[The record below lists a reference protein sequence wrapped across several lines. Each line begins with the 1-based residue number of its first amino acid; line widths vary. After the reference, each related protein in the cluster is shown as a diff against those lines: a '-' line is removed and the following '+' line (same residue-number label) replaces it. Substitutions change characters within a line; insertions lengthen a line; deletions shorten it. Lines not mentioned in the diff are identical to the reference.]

1 MNYHK
6 ASIKILHFL
15 IPAIGMAVMAEANT
29 FEPSTSPVFSTPQA
43 KPNIHMLFD
52 DSASMKAKDT
62 VMPEHA
68 YSFGSPVCKRQSTAW
83 HNERKRLGEYDPF
96 SKARYI
102 PWDDSI
108 AKNGLID
115 GKKKPPRIME
125 CADVTRTEAL
135 DYAFKSVMY
144 KYRDKAYLGVSFL
157 WQVNDDGSK
166 NKGNGL
172 IRLPI
177 DDYSGLSDQKFKSTA
192 IDPVSKLIKN
202 SPGNTPMYPAVYE
215 AIKMFRGQP
224 VTAFGVNERF
234 TQFPVVKKECKGS
247 SCFYAYVQHP
257 TPLRYRCQQ
266 NHLIVMTD
274 GQPNDY
280 KVWGIG
286 KNDGM
291 STSSTSVKDLYV
303 NDVNQSVTG
312 TTTGKKMGELTSKV
326 DLRSVH
332 KPILKNGQWVE
343 KDKDD
348 AGKAWNDALSIPM
361 PIFTHSVSLF
371 VDPKSSIY
379 TDMTQP
385 TKGMNLGFAKGDG
398 NAEDLMLAFDTIF
411 SSIIR
416 STSSTLA
423 TNDRNN
429 ADVLDGRPAISGGNI
444 DLSTVGTIRYDTTYN
459 FRQRIGNV
467 RAVVPYISEYK
478 EIAGSKKKEAVVST
492 LELWNTNT
500 TIKSNQGR
508 YLTFIDAG
516 KGNNGTKFTY
526 LTDANVNK
534 QFSSIF
540 DATNYGVKFD
550 KSYIDWLVD
559 FEKTTHPNQLRGRL
573 QPMGSIT
580 NSDLA
585 LVNKDALNINVVK
598 EKMSRNLS
606 KELVG
611 YLKYKAKYQP
621 TNLLIVTDNDGFIN
635 FINAQR
641 GLTGN
646 EKAGARNTAYF
657 PQLLAHRLDEIAK
670 DNREATLVMEGKT
683 NLTDAKVYQ
692 QTVGDIYAT
701 IGLTAMGSGGKGLVG
716 YRVYAASQDSVD
728 RSVAPSNNVADTID
742 KVLPLFEITNQ
753 GPEQYRTKGFENLGY
768 TYSGFEFFN
777 RLVDQGSNKR
787 GQSVAIFGNG
797 FGVDQSV
804 LYFID
809 AYTGEKLQEIILSKN
824 GGGASTPSIIVRND
838 PANNGQ
844 VLDRIYVGDYS
855 GTLYKIDFNGQDFTD
870 QNAVKVTALFKAS
883 TSPNN
888 LGQSAISVKPLV
900 IKNKSSGLYN
910 ISFGTGIAASKELD
924 RGKNSLVEHSIYNII
939 DHNRTSIDSTATVA
953 ELAKNGVALKPLLSQ
968 NQLKVGKVSY
978 QDGANIDYLS
988 QNKYQLDIE
997 TPKASGSESNVN
1009 QYGWSMKLL
1018 ADGSTSGERVIQ
1030 NPKYDARTDAVVFAT
1045 WGIHERDLS
1054 YSVGN
1059 VYDPCLADAAFGKLL
1074 SFNVK
1079 TGGSSGKKGIMNQ
1092 GLTNTAPGGI
1102 TGDDIVSDPEGNST
1116 TDLSQLE
1123 NDLQDE
1129 IIEIVGKDDS
1139 AYTTDP
1145 DNLGYEC
1152 SGDIL
1157 GQLDCDGKERD
1168 KVELHKGRI
1177 SIQKIF

>member
-1 MNYHK
+1 MKNYK
-6 ASIKILHFL
+6 LSIKVL
-15 IPAIGMAVMAEANT
+15 AVLVPSISITSVSIANSFT
-29 FEPSTSPVFSTPQA
+29 PSTSPVFSTPQA

-62 VMPEHA
+62 IMPEHA
-68 YSFGSPVCKRQSTAW
+68 YSFGSPTCKRQTWTW
-83 HNERKRLGEYDPF
+83 HNDRKLLGEYDPF
-96 SKARYI
+96 QTGRYV
-102 PWDDSI
+102 PWDDSK
-108 AKNGLID
+108 AQNGLIG
-115 GKKKPPRIME
+115 GKKKPPRIIE

-166 NKGNGL
+166 TKGNGL

-177 DDYSGLSDQKFKSTA
+177 DDYSGLSDQAFKSKA

-224 VTAFGVNERF
+224 VTAYGVNERF
-234 TQFPVVKKECKGS
+234 TQFPVVKKECKGAA
-247 SCFYAYVQHP
+247 CYYPYVQHP

-291 STSSTSVKDLYV
+291 STSWPSNKDLYV
-303 NDVNQSVTG
+303 NDVNQSVTAN
-312 TTTGKKMGELTSKV
+312 TTGRKMGELTSKV
-326 DLRSVH
+326 DLRKVH
-332 KPILKNGQWVE
+332 KPIIKDGRWVE
-343 KDKDD
+343 KEKDD
-348 AGKAWNDALSIPM
+348 AGKSWSDVLSIPM

-379 TDMTQP
+379 TDMTSP

-429 ADVLDGRPAISGGNI
+429 ADVLEGRPVISGGNI

-459 FRQRIGNV
+459 FRQRIGNI

-478 EIAGSKKKEAVVST
+478 EVTGSKKKLPVVST

-508 YLTFIDAG
+508 YLTFIDSG

-526 LTDANVNK
+526 LTDGSVNK
-534 QFSSIF
+534 QFSHIF

-580 NSDLA
+580 NSNIA
-585 LVNKDALNINVVK
+585 LVSKDVLNINVVK
-598 EKMSRNLS
+598 DKMSRNLS
-606 KELVG
+606 KELIN
-611 YLKYKAKYQP
+611 YLKYKAKHQP
-621 TNLLIVTDNDGFIN
+621 ANLLIVTDNDGFIS

-641 GLTGN
+641 GLTNG
-646 EKAGARNTAYF
+646 ERAGERNTAYF

-670 DNREATLVMEGKT
+670 DNREATLVIEGKT

-716 YRVYAASQDSVD
+716 YRVYAATQKSVD
-728 RSVAPSNNVADTID
+728 NSAAPTPNVTNTID
-742 KVLPLFEITNQ
+742 KVLPLFEITNE

-777 RLVDQGSNKR
+777 RLIAQGSNQR
-787 GQSVAIFGNG
+787 GQAIAIFGNG
-797 FGVDQSV
+797 FGVDKSV

-809 AYTGEKLQEIILSKN
+809 AYTGEKLQEIILSHK

-838 PANNGQ
+838 PTGNGQ
-844 VLDRIYVGDYS
+844 ILDRIYVGDYS
-855 GTLYKIDFNGQDFTD
+855 GTLYKIDFNGQDFTNKD
-870 QNAVKVTALFKAS
+870 VVKVTALFRAF

-888 LGQSAISVKPLV
+888 PGQSAISVKPLV
-900 IKNKSSGLYN
+900 VKNKSTGLYN
-910 ISFGTGIAASKELD
+910 ISFGTGIAASQELD
-924 RGKNSLVEHSIYNII
+924 RGKNSLVEHSVYNII
-939 DHNRTSIDSTATVA
+939 DHNQTSVDSTATVTN
-953 ELAKNGVALKPLLSQ
+953 LLQTGKILTPLLSK
-968 NQLKVGKVSY
+968 NHLKVGKVNY
-978 QDGANIDYLS
+978 KDGSNIDYLS
-988 QNKYQLDIE
+988 ENKYILDIE
-997 TPKASGSESNVN
+997 TPKVSGSGADAGK
-1009 QYGWSMKLL
+1009 YGWRMRLL
-1018 ADGSTSGERVIQ
+1018 ADGSNSGERVVQ
-1030 NPKYDARTDAVVFAT
+1030 NPKYDARIDAVVFAT
-1045 WGIHERDLS
+1045 WGIYERDLS
-1054 YSVGN
+1054 YSVSN
-1059 VYDPCLADAAFGKLL
+1059 IYDPCLADAAFGKLL
-1074 SFNVK
+1074 SFNIK

-1092 GLTNTAPGGI
+1092 GTTNTAPGGI
-1102 TGDDIVSDPEGNST
+1102 TGDDIVSDPEGNSS
-1116 TDLSQLE
+1116 TDLSQLDRGLE
-1123 NDLQDE
+1123 E
-1129 IIEIVGKDDS
+1129 EVASIIGKDDS
-1139 AYTTDP
+1139 TYTTDP

-1152 SGDIL
+1152 SGDIV
-1157 GQLDCDGKERD
+1157 GQLDCVGEERP
-1168 KVELHKGRI
+1168 KLQLYKGRI
-1177 SIQKIF
+1177 SIQKLM